1 MSTHAWPATGHT
13 GGDVVRHDHDERGA
27 RRRRRLTQA
36 EERRLRRFEEVAAEL
51 QAQGCEWV
59 ELTVGLP
66 QANIFARGGL
76 RDIEFGFV
84 ARYLSPYCTCTTPL
98 LAIGVL
104 ATLAAGGDMLV
115 MLRVLAHRTD
125 SSPLVA
131 HDRVAGVGQRIK
143 RRVKVLAFGDD
154 VVSVVGRDGED
165 ADPRI
170 SEDSGDF

>member
-1 MSTHAWPATGHT
+1 MRTHAWPATGHT

-36 EERRLRRFEEVAAEL
+36 EERRLRRFEGVAAEL

-59 ELTVGLP
+59 ELTVGLL

-76 RDIEFGFV
+76 RDVEFGFV
-84 ARYLSPYCTCTTPL
+84 A
-98 LAIGVL
+98 
-104 ATLAAGGDMLV
+104 
-115 MLRVLAHRTD
+115 LRVLAHRTD
-125 SSPLVA
+125 SSLLVA

-143 RRVKVLAFGDD
+143 RRVKALAFGDD

-170 SEDSGDF
+170 GEDPGDF